1 METIY
6 WKTEDSHANN
16 SETMCDYLDNENML
30 DIDFVDG
37 TYAEGTN
44 AQGQR
49 FEIHASGDGD
59 FNHHKIE
66 FVLIETKNK

>member
-6 WKTEDSHANN
+6 WETEEPHNNN
-16 SETMCDYLDNENML
+16 SETMHDYIENINML
-30 DIDFVDG
+30 DIALVDG

-44 AQGQR
+44 CKGDR

-59 FNHHKIE
+59 FNHHKVE
-66 FVLIETKNK
+66 FKLINIP